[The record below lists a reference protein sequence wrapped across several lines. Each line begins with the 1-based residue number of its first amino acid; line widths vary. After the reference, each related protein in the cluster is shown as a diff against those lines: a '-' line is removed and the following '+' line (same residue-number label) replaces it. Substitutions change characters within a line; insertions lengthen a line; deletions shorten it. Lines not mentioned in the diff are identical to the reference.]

1 MAAQALAA
9 AAMMRVVHEWYVWA
23 VRPNVPILQG
33 PIYTY
38 NTILL

>member
-9 AAMMRVVHEWYVWA
+9 TATMRVVHEWYVWA
-23 VRPNVPILQG
+23 DRPNVPILQG

-38 NTILL
+38 NTLQL